1 MTTSSKMR
9 NTEIASNKCIEK
21 EFTKVNR
28 IFVGKENESN
38 WEERDGSIKQL
49 QDMLNSTNVDEYKD
63 AFVRGFH
70 SEITGIIK
78 SIHSLRTSV
87 AIAAL
92 LLISAISITL
102 GSILDHYTMEII
114 LSNLMKSSVVTKKL
128 ISTKVAEVTTVF
140 LKNTPFYPKMITM
153 LCNSRTEKNVQLR
166 QLCCTYIQTI
176 LKTHGSQESVRAII
190 EKSETSFSI
199 DAFLKKELVDASPSV
214 RDACRSL
221 YWTYSQYWPEKA
233 KRVHDTLDLPTQ
245 KALFRSKPT
254 SFISS
259 ATSPTGLV
267 KTTLLKRSASA
278 RSAVCEKTSEFFS
291 SRAVPIKRSPSFP
304 DSSSAAL
311 SGSSSLPSYA
321 RPIAPKSGLIR
332 SNSSPVAPKRVST
345 LSKQLK
351 QKPEATATSS
361 NTTTTTSPTAVRPR
375 TGSKAVSTTS
385 PKAATAKAQ
394 PTSSTSS
401 TTTAL
406 KATTTTSNK
415 SLLSQRLAPSQRKED
430 LEAMSLLNMLKDNN
444 SHIKSKGIR
453 LLAERIKDVPYEPTS
468 TTTLPDNV
476 PPKIDTLPLLMDLLS
491 RNEFDSEIHQTLMC
505 WECVTSIFTSVFS
518 LRHYGPT
525 LIIADQQQRYCS
537 DSSDKRMKV
546 WKTYSKG
553 LRRLKMFLKR
563 NDTLL
568 AERLLS
574 ILTSVKS
581 VDQTLLDASIKYDLK
596 LNPSHQESLEVGL
609 LKWMNELLHDYIGL
623 PEEEDEELLAEGSD
637 WLDLSDGVVAEQWF
651 DTGAQIQSYVS
662 FVVDMLFETNK
673 NTDKHALICCM
684 IRNLKIANQKAFER
698 KLGKLN
704 ERQKIAVE
712 AALVVD
718 SRSLSRDDEYS
729 VPCEVGNIPAASPGK
744 RKTLASGDAD
754 VVEPRQKVAKNNGD
768 AVNTVSPVQ
777 SIATESQK
785 RKAGSL
791 AQEPVFLNKRRKSC
805 A

>member
-49 QDMLNSTNVDEYKD
+49 QDMLNSTNVNEYKD

-114 LSNLMKSSVVTKKL
+114 LSNLMKSSV
-128 ISTKVAEVTTVF
+128 
-140 LKNTPFYPKMITM
+140 
-153 LCNSRTEKNVQLR
+153 
-166 QLCCTYIQTI
+166 
-176 LKTHGSQESVRAII
+176 THGSQESVRAMVA
-190 EKSETSFSI
+190 KSETSFSI
-199 DAFLKKELVDASPSV
+199 DTFLKKELVDASPSV
-214 RDACRSL
+214 RDSCRSL

-254 SFISS
+254 SCISS
-259 ATSPTGLV
+259 ATSSTGLA
-267 KTTLLKRSASA
+267 KTPLLKRSALV
-278 RSAVCEKTSEFFS
+278 RSAVCETISVPFS
-291 SRAVPIKRSPSFP
+291 SRAVPITRSPSFP

-311 SGSSSLPSYA
+311 SGSSLPSYA
-321 RPIAPKSGLIR
+321 RPVAPKSALMR
-332 SNSSPVAPKRVST
+332 SNSSPVAPKCAPT

-351 QKPEATATSS
+351 QKPEAIAMSS
-361 NTTTTTSPTAVRPR
+361 NTTTTTSPISVRPR
-375 TGSKAVSTTS
+375 KGSKVVPTTSAKATAAKAHPTTTS
-385 PKAATAKAQ
+385 PTAARPRTASKKVLATAAKAKAAKAR
-394 PTSSTSS
+394 PTSS
-401 TTTAL
+401 TTTTTIAL
-406 KATTTTSNK
+406 KATKTTSNK
-415 SLLSQRLAPSQRKED
+415 SLLSHRPAPSQQKEN

-444 SHIKSKGIR
+444 SHTKSKGIR
-453 LLAERIKDVPYEPTS
+453 LLAERIKDIPYEPTS

-476 PPKIDTLPLLMDLLS
+476 PPKIDILPLLMDLLS

-525 LIIADQQQRYCS
+525 LIIADQQQRHCS

-546 WKTYSKG
+546 WETYSKG

-581 VDQTLLDASIKYDLK
+581 MDQTLLDASIKHDLK
-596 LNPSHQESLEVGL
+596 LNPSHQETLEVGL

-623 PEEEDEELLAEGSD
+623 PEDEDKELLAEGSD
-637 WLDLSDGVVAEQWF
+637 WLDLSDEAIAEQWF
-651 DTGAQIQSYVS
+651 DTGTHMQSYVS
-662 FVVDMLFETNK
+662 FVVDMLFETDEND
-673 NTDKHALICCM
+673 DKYSLICCM

-698 KLGKLN
+698 KLGALN
-704 ERQKIAVE
+704 EKQKIVVE
-712 AALVVD
+712 AALIVD
-718 SRSLSRDDEYS
+718 SRSL
-729 VPCEVGNIPAASPGK
+729 CGG
-744 RKTLASGDAD
+744 
-754 VVEPRQKVAKNNGD
+754 
-768 AVNTVSPVQ
+768 
-777 SIATESQK
+777 ATAE
-785 RKAGSL
+785 GG
-791 AQEPVFLNKRRKSC
+791 QEQRRCS
-805 A
+805 